1 MYESVK
7 MSVKVQAML
16 EAYQKGAQAMLGK
29 DYRVNLDMEADF
41 TCVWVK
47 VMVVKGWRE
56 YSEFFPLSDLE
67 GDELQARF
75 KAQQM
80 TRRAE
85 AHFAQFE
92 D

>member
-16 EAYQKGAQAMLGK
+16 DCYQKGAESMLGK
-29 DYRVNLDMEADF
+29 DYRVNLDLEADF

-56 YSEFFPLSDLE
+56 YPEFFPLSDLD

-80 TRRAE
+80 SRRAE
-85 AHFAQFE
+85 AYFAE
-92 D
+92 KEG